1 MATKQSGKPYHSD
14 HKTKLAPVQWK
25 IHTKAKHITPN
36 KVNAPDHII
45 NA

>member
-1 MATKQSGKPYHSD
+1 MSSQLNNLYHSD
-14 HKTKLAPVQWK
+14 NKTKLALMQWRL
-25 IHTKAKHITPN
+25 HTKAKHITPN